1 MSQLTVSITSS
12 QIEVYRALLLDKK
25 RFLRAG
31 LGLKRDSGNENQR
44 INEEDQAQSSHDEF
58 LALSLNNLDYT
69 QLRLIDAALDR
80 IAAGDFGVCLDCD
93 EEIPERRL
101 KAIAWAKYCVKCQD
115 KSYVEDEE

>member
-12 QIEVYRALLLDKK
+12 QIEVYRALLLEKK
-25 RFLRAG
+25 RSLRAG

-115 KSYVEDEE
+115 KSSVEDEE